1 MAPKTKKE
9 AKVTESGNSR
19 CIRAF
24 PQLKTKDH
32 VVKQTE
38 ESIDLLIA
46 GNINSLKTKFTIL
59 QIHLQDEFV
68 IFYLQ
73 IFNSY

>member
-1 MAPKTKKE
+1 MAPKTKKDP
-9 AKVTESGNSR
+9 KVNESGNSR

-24 PQLKTKDH
+24 PQLRTKNH

-46 GNINSLKTKFTIL
+46 GKYKPFKDSIYNITNRFTR
-59 QIHLQDEFV
+59 
-68 IFYLQ
+68 
-73 IFNSY
+73 